1 MDSAMMYGPAV
12 ESASSV
18 FGGII
23 GLAVGLLLL
32 GAVKQ
37 TYDAVAGEPTETP
50 EPIPGWDEEAIPRA
64 IAAFPK
70 AGTGLF
76 DGSRHY
82 FELTREEKE
91 DIKEFVARRMG
102 NGSPKKHRRPLSTV

>member
-1 MDSAMMYGPAV
+1 MDSMMYNPAV

-37 TYDAVAGEPTETP
+37 TYDSVVGDKPETP
-50 EPIPGWDEEAIPRA
+50 EPAPGWDPEAIPRA

-82 FELTREEKE
+82 FELTHAEKE

-102 NGSPKKHRRPLSTV
+102 NGTPRKHRRPLSTV